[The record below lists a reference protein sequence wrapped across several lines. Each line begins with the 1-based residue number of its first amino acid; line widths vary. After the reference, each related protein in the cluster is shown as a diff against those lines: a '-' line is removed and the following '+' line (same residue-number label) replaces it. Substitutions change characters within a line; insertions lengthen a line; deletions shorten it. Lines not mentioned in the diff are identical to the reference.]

1 MTSITQTGGNGV
13 RSKSATFS
21 YDSDGRLSG
30 VTLQENGDTVA
41 QSTYTYDDASE
52 LTDLNYVDGSN
63 APLAGYHWDY
73 DAAGL
78 VSDEYSLKDT
88 SGTPASYAG
97 WAEAEYNYDADAQLS
112 TTGST
117 DAVTYAG
124 SWNSAVSN
132 TSVTYDANGNRTS
145 TDGTNTASSTNEV
158 LFDGQYC
165 YQYDAAGNRIAQWVD
180 THRHPEGSPQ
190 PGDSDITTYTWDNAN
205 QLTEVTYQASYGGT
219 LGTDVAYTYDALGRM
234 VSRTDKLANTSEY
247 YVYDGQNL
255 ALVLDAAGDVV
266 EREFYA
272 PAASS
277 PLPGG
282 DQGEGVLASEVG
294 PATMGTQSVGTVD
307 WYLPDNQGTV
317 RDVVELSGTTTS
329 EVDHIV
335 YDGFGNITTQT
346 TPSDQPRFTYDG
358 MPFDSASGMYDDG
371 VRNYAATDAVF
382 ASLDPISFL
391 SGQTNLSEYC
401 GNNPTNYT
409 DPSGEQARQG
419 VGQAVEDGNQPAQ
432 DGTQTQS
439 WFFNASDLYSQAVE
453 KIDELPTAVS
463 DSLRN
468 LSDQVQKEASSSN
481 SQLLQSINM
490 ASVLRG
496 MAYYLNPAVGLLT
509 SFGSTGDPIPIA
521 PIPGP
526 REDRGPFDPLAL
538 QGSGWNLN
546 LSQNL
551 NSSST
556 IIPANWQDF
565 ASHFSHIPL
574 SGLDSRVGFN
584 INFQFAPFYPINL
597 NTYIWVGTNQ
607 PITQFIAGR
616 PEVNLTP
623 LLSPAI
629 GAGFTW

>member
-97 WAEAEYNYDADAQLS
+97 WAEAEYNYDANAQLS

-409 DPSGEQARQG
+409 DPSGLAKDWWDYCNVFGGIGDAAQG
-419 VGQAVEDGNQPAQ
+419 VSDSIDMNTTPGNQPAGSQ
-432 DGTQTQS
+432 FNMRAELRRENGEDYRPGQATRPSCEFVPNGGHWEEETDGP
-439 WFFNASDLYSQAVE
+439 WWERHKVWVRD
-453 KIDELPTAVS
+453 D
-463 DSLRN
+463 
-468 LSDQVQKEASSSN
+468 
-481 SQLLQSINM
+481 
-490 ASVLRG
+490 G
-496 MAYYLNPAVGLLT
+496 GVGLEGQEE
-509 SFGSTGDPIPIA
+509 SGGGDTPVNAA
-521 PIPGP
+521 PAGHFVFYTPP
-526 REDRGPFDPLAL
+526 
-538 QGSGWNLN
+538 SGMRAAVAGAW
-546 LSQNL
+546 
-551 NSSST
+551 
-556 IIPANWQDF
+556 AR
-565 ASHFSHIPL
+565 
-574 SGLDSRVGFN
+574 SRRL
-584 INFQFAPFYPINL
+584 P
-597 NTYIWVGTNQ
+597 
-607 PITQFIAGR
+607 
-616 PEVNLTP
+616 
-623 LLSPAI
+623 
-629 GAGFTW
+629 